1 MSVDMAVKVLD
12 ESINQ
17 VVLIKLKGSKTI
29 RGNLL
34 GFDQHMN
41 LLLDSSEEIP
51 TEGETKSLGSIV
63 VRGDNV
69 VMISPP
75 PPTTTVLLVNFDAL
89 STDESSG
96 LVTEILNSPALSAPC
111 AELTSVNT
119 SVFTDESDSLTPATI
134 NFRVDLCRVIYADE
148 LVESSP
154 ACLSTSPVN
163 LYDDTA
169 IFPVPCPIKDFLI
182 GLPILVSFC
191 FMSNVGSSHYAEDVT
206 A

>member
-17 VVLIKLKGSKTI
+17 VVLIKLKGGKTL

-51 TEGETKSLGSIV
+51 IEGDSTSLGTIV

-75 PPTTTVLLVNFDAL
+75 PVN
-89 STDESSG
+89 
-96 LVTEILNSPALSAPC
+96 
-111 AELTSVNT
+111 
-119 SVFTDESDSLTPATI
+119 
-134 NFRVDLCRVIYADE
+134 
-148 LVESSP
+148 
-154 ACLSTSPVN
+154 
-163 LYDDTA
+163 
-169 IFPVPCPIKDFLI
+169 
-182 GLPILVSFC
+182 
-191 FMSNVGSSHYAEDVT
+191 
-206 A
+206 

>member
-29 RGNLL
+29 RGTLL

-51 TEGETKSLGSIV
+51 AEGDSKGLGTIV

-75 PPTTTVLLVNFDAL
+75 PAQN
-89 STDESSG
+89 
-96 LVTEILNSPALSAPC
+96 
-111 AELTSVNT
+111 
-119 SVFTDESDSLTPATI
+119 
-134 NFRVDLCRVIYADE
+134 
-148 LVESSP
+148 
-154 ACLSTSPVN
+154 
-163 LYDDTA
+163 
-169 IFPVPCPIKDFLI
+169 
-182 GLPILVSFC
+182 
-191 FMSNVGSSHYAEDVT
+191 
-206 A
+206 